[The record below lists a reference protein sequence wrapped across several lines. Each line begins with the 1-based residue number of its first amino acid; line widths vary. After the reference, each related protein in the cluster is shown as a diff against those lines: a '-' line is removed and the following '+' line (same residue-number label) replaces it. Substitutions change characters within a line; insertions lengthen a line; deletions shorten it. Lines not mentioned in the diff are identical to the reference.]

1 MSLNKYIA
9 MKVLW
14 LGSIILPRIAETEQC
29 GASVHNGWLI
39 QLADIV
45 SSLPDTELLYLFPSD
60 RSRSGYSG
68 NLKYIGLPETQR
80 QKHEEAYIC
89 HLVEVLQKEQPDVLH
104 IWGAEFGH
112 SYPFM
117 QAAVRAGMQS
127 RVVVSVQGLLSVY
140 AKDYTAF
147 LPHSVVHAYTLNS
160 LLKGNIRSGQ
170 KDFEKRGEREQ
181 ALLKLTHHI
190 IGRTDWDKAAAWSI
204 NPAARYHHNDETLRE
219 PFYSGVWSYERCEK
233 HSLFCSQSHYPIKGL
248 HLILQALALVKRQ
261 YPDVVLYVGGEDV
274 RCMPFWRMSSY
285 RSYLKRLMRKLD
297 LEDQV
302 KFTGFLTAEQM
313 KERYL
318 RSNVFVSASSIENSS
333 NSIGE
338 AMLLGTPVVS
348 SCVGGIMSLM
358 EHGKEGLLY
367 PASEVNML
375 AHHICTLFAD
385 PDFALAL
392 AQAARHRAA
401 KTHDGA
407 KNAAVLMQIYR
418 EIAQYRH
425 M

>member
-1 MSLNKYIA
+1 

-14 LGSIILPRIAETEQC
+14 LGSIMLPRIAEAEKC
-29 GASVHNGWLI
+29 GTSVHNGWLI

-45 SSLPDTELLYLFPSD
+45 SALPDTELLYLFPSD
-60 RSRSGYSG
+60 RIRSGYSG
-68 NLKYIGLPETQR
+68 QLKYLGLPERQR
-80 QKHEEAYIC
+80 QKQEKAYIRR
-89 HLVEVLQKEQPDVLH
+89 LTEVLLEEQPDVMH

-117 QAAVRAGMQS
+117 QAAVCAGMQS

-147 LPHSVVHAYTLNS
+147 LPQSVVNSCTLNS

-170 KDFEKRGEREQ
+170 RCFEKGGKREQ
-181 ALLKLTHHI
+181 ALLKLASHI
-190 IGRTDWDKAAAWSI
+190 IGRTDWDKAAAWAI
-204 NPAARYHHNDETLRE
+204 NPEAHYHHNYETLRE
-219 PFYSGVWSYERCEK
+219 PFYSGEWHYDDCEK

-248 HLILQALALVKRQ
+248 HLTLQALALVKRQ

-274 RCMPFWRMSSY
+274 RSMPFWRMSSY
-285 RSYLKRLMRKLD
+285 RSYLKRLIRELD
-297 LEDQV
+297 LEEQV

-348 SCVGGIMSLM
+348 SCVGGILSLM

-385 PDFALAL
+385 PQYATTLS
-392 AQAARHRAA
+392 QAARKRAA
-401 KTHDGA
+401 QTHDGKA
-407 KNAAVLMQIYR
+407 NAAQLMNIYEEMLTER
-418 EIAQYRH
+418 K
-425 M
+425 